1 MEKRS
6 PVNQKDAGR
15 FLRVQAFL
23 QAHQALFANQG
34 IVAATW
40 RTYRG
45 KRLGPYFQLAYRDRG
60 RQHWVYLGRSP
71 DLADR
76 VRNLLARL
84 QAPRDRRRQSRRLQ
98 SQVRSSLR
106 RAKNHLAQILAVWGI
121 NLKGFEFR
129 GARRALDRY
138 TQARA
143 LATPSAPKNPHPTI
157 RPAPT

>member
-1 MEKRS
+1 MEKCP
-6 PVNQKDAGR
+6 PVSQKNADR
-15 FLRVQAFL
+15 FLRVKAFL
-23 QAHQALFANQG
+23 QAHRALFANQG
-34 IVAATW
+34 AVAATW

-60 RQHWVYLGRSP
+60 RQHWVYLGRSL

-76 VRNLLARL
+76 VRDLLARL
-84 QAPRDRRRQSRRLQ
+84 HAPRDRRRQSKRLQ

-106 RAKNHLAQILAVWGI
+106 HAKNQLAQLLAVWGI

-129 GARRALDRY
+129 GARQALERY
-138 TQARA
+138 ARARA
-143 LATPSAPKNPHPTI
+143 LAAPRNPRPTI